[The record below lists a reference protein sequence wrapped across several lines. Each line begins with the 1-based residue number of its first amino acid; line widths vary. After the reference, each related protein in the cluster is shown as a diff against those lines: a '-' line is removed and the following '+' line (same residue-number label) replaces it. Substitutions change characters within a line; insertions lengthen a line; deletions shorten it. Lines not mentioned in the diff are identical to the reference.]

1 MIEQIKTTTANVTGT
16 VSHFISDESRG
27 VPYCAVHVNKN
38 GDYWLTAYG
47 SYSFGRSA
55 HQKILD
61 KVQPM
66 GKNITAEMFNKSLAK
81 LKA

>member
-16 VSHFISDESRG
+16 ISHFISDESRG

-61 KVQPM
+61 KVYSQRVKILPLRCLI
-66 GKNITAEMFNKSLAK
+66 NHLQS
-81 LKA
+81 